1 MQLSHCILNVT
12 LFFPQVPVTIASIQ
26 RIKEAGHKQP
36 PGSALAKLHHDLN
49 DPRGLGMFNIRAE
62 EERERRGQQSS
73 GSSDQ
78 QSFWGR
84 FCTQVFIFIF
94 IYIS

>member
-78 QSFWGR
+78 QLS
-84 FCTQVFIFIF
+84 
-94 IYIS
+94 S